1 MSTSLDHTDFGV
13 AAPSLAGLSVKHGEK
28 GQSKESGGSLV
39 SNGLEGVVLWVPQP
53 RTFMIGYIGTRLWFV
68 AQVQP
73 GHNSETARQ
82 CMASLNQIIFSKP

>member
-1 MSTSLDHTDFGV
+1 MDL
-13 AAPSLAGLSVKHGEK
+13 
-28 GQSKESGGSLV
+28 Q
-39 SNGLEGVVLWVPQP
+39 GVVLWVPRP

-82 CMASLNQIIFSKP
+82 CTASLNQIIFSKSQQFLTRSHTEEVDKSLKVVVATAWVWALVRVTWEGNP